1 MTEVE
6 QEVHEEVGFVD
17 EVEAENLNQG
27 KPITMVKVLKILSKE
42 IQSKHT
48 TTIREVINQMCNTTI
63 VKSMAM

>member
-1 MTEVE
+1 M
-6 QEVHEEVGFVD
+6 D
-17 EVEAENLNQG
+17 EVEVENLNQG
-27 KPITMVKVLKILSKE
+27 KPTTTVKLQKVQGKE